1 MRPARVHSVT
11 PSAATR
17 AAGRVLT
24 VFGADFP
31 SGEDAFCA
39 VGGAKGVKAQW
50 VSSTALRCWA
60 PPAGK
65 EGGVRVEVRFRPQP

>member
-1 MRPARVHSVT
+1 M
-11 PSAATR
+11 
-17 AAGRVLT
+17 
-24 VFGADFP
+24 FGADFP

-50 VSSTALRCWA
+50 VSSTKLRCWA
-60 PPAGK
+60 PPARK